1 MSSAQFD
8 PCRQWLGIDA
18 VELGDPRSVLGL
30 LPSEADPLVVL
41 RAADARLTLLRGIAP
56 GPFDMARNALIKRV
70 EESREAVLA
79 QIASAP
85 PPPVPVGSTY
95 RMPPPPGGP
104 ARVPQPP
111 QIPVVPAMAD
121 DGDDEGFVSVKT
133 RPVYRKQSSGIG
145 GLLLLLA
152 VLAAAAG
159 GLAWYLKN
167 GKPLKTALSM
177 TRGGEK
183 RRVVRDDVD
192 AESVRQ
198 TVPIPRPES
207 PPAPAPERAAEPPA
221 ESPTEPPAPTPAAEE
236 PEPTATPETAAADE
250 ADAEAI
256 VPFLERALA
265 FLQDERFDDA
275 DDALGQA
282 GDEAMGKTAA
292 NRLAQWQ
299 SLVTYSKGFA
309 ELRDQALAA
318 ARPGLEFEI
327 DGKGVGIVEIDEA
340 KVIYRVAGKNKTVPR
355 SRIPGK
361 LLLAIVTGWF
371 DRKPANQLY
380 LGAYH
385 ATKPRPDLDKARE
398 AWELASRRGADASD
412 LLPLLDDPVLLKA
425 AGREGQ

>member
-1 MSSAQFD
+1 MSSAPFD

-18 VELGDPRSVLGL
+18 VELGDPRRVLGI

-41 RAADARLTLLRGIAP
+41 RAADARLKLLRGIAA

-85 PPPVPVGSTY
+85 KPPVPVGAAFT
-95 RMPPPPGGP
+95 MPPLPGGA
-104 ARVPQPP
+104 ARVAQPP
-111 QIPVVPAMAD
+111 KIAVVPAMAD

-133 RPVYRKQSSGIG
+133 RPVYRKQSSGLG

-167 GKPLKTALSM
+167 GKPLQITLSM
-177 TRGGEK
+177 TRGDQK

-192 AESVRQ
+192 AESARESAP
-198 TVPIPRPES
+198 TPE
-207 PPAPAPERAAEPPA
+207 PDLPTEPAPERAAEPPA
-221 ESPTEPPAPTPAAEE
+221 RPPTEPPAPSAAAEE
-236 PEPTATPETAAADE
+236 PEPKETPEEAAADE
-250 ADAEAI
+250 AGAEAI

-282 GDEAMGKTAA
+282 GDEAMGKAA
-292 NRLAQWQ
+292 RDRLANWQ
-299 SLVTYSKGFA
+299 ALATYSKGFA
-309 ELRDQALAA
+309 DLRDQALAA
-318 ARPGLEFEI
+318 ARPGLEYEI
-327 DGKGVGIVEIDEA
+327 DGKRVAIVEIDEA
-340 KVIYRVAGKNKTVPR
+340 KVIYRFAGKNKTVSR

-385 ATKPRPDLDKARE
+385 ATKSDPDLEKVRE
-398 AWELASRRGADASD
+398 AWQLAAQGGADASE
-412 LLPLLDDPVLLKA
+412 LLPLLDDPVLVKA
-425 AGREGQ
+425 AGRNDQ